1 MKKLLTLL
9 GISVMMTGGSINMI
23 SCHKQ
28 KNDGLDT
35 NSSLQNDMLTFTK
48 IASKVSSIITVYDNN
63 GNLKDSETSSELT
76 AFYDL
81 VNADQKQVE
90 INSSDPNLSLGL
102 ENIKNGFRSIFD
114 NLNFQIT
121 QEYSNYY
128 LDTVPLT
135 FLHKQSKFILNY
147 IDLEKIG
154 KLTGTSVEGVKAV
167 QLQYNFMLNL
177 RFKNLN
183 QEMPV
188 TMTYIIT
195 NKTDIIKKLLQ
206 NSIQEITKILIN
218 FFTNYQEVI
227 IDTNDNF
234 ASIYNNFQINYSSD
248 VRPLDNIFFSHL
260 KTMIK
265 TSSSIDPAVRDAIAY
280 DDSGN
285 KRLMRLVSGT
295 ITAENSG
302 QIPETLDIG
311 NYQPALWA
319 GEGINPP
326 GLTAEN
332 FVKAYKKSLPIFNVG
347 QGKMMLAKLNV
358 NLNYISLYGL
368 PLSGTL
374 KINNQIFESNILIS
388 QQGLENKLINFGKII
403 VAFHKYYRI
412 DLKKRLDN
420 TRSDENN
427 FKNTSVFHV
436 GQKLFAEFKNDISSA
451 NAIFK
456 RLLTNFKQSSIAENL
471 NDIELFNMH
480 NLAKDKALWI
490 GGANDYNVIQ
500 NKIVFNYRNGSFCL
514 AFTFGQN
521 RMDSIYYTAYG
532 SNGGGIKAK
541 YCWWAWILIDE

>member
-1 MKKLLTLL
+1 
-9 GISVMMTGGSINMI
+9 MMTGGSINMI

-48 IASKVSSIITVYDNN
+48 IASKVSSIITDYDNN
-63 GNLKDSETSSELT
+63 GNLKDSETSSKLT

-81 VNADQKQVE
+81 VNADQQQAE

-135 FLHKQSKFILNY
+135 FLHEQSKFILNY

-183 QEMPV
+183 QEMPF
-188 TMTYIIT
+188 TITYIIT

-218 FFTNYQEVI
+218 FFNNYQEVI

-302 QIPETLDIG
+302 QIPETSDIG

-319 GEGINPP
+319 GEGINPA
-326 GLTAEN
+326 GLTAVN

-412 DLKKRLDN
+412 DLKKRLAN
-420 TRSDENN
+420 TSSGENN

-456 RLLTNFKQSSIAENL
+456 ILLTNFKRSSIAENL

-480 NLAKDKALWI
+480 NLVKDKALWI

-532 SNGGGIKAK
+532 SNAGDIKVK
-541 YCWWAWILIDE
+541 HGWWAWILIDE